1 MTSVVR
7 DLDDVAKKVGE
18 TILTEMVNFALK
30 EEDGRARR
38 LFAIDINLMKG
49 TQGGASLGLGVQGIS
64 NGTMLVNMRRFLA
77 DHGQV
82 VCENCE
88 EIISV
93 KTAMQCSG
101 CKMVYYCGKKC
112 QKEDWKVKHKNMCCK
127 KNTV

>member
-1 MTSVVR
+1 MTAVVR
-7 DLDDVAKKVGE
+7 DLDDVAKKLGG

-38 LFAIDINLMKG
+38 LFAIDMHLMKDRHD
-49 TQGGASLGLGVQGIS
+49 GAGLALGVQGIS
-64 NGTMLVNMRRFLA
+64 DGTMLVNMKRFLA
-77 DHGQV
+77 DHGRV

-88 EIISV
+88 EVIPV

-112 QKEDWKVKHKNMCCK
+112 QKKDWKVKHKNICCK
-127 KNTV
+127 KNMV